1 MEDQKSN
8 TMKWVLIGVIAVLAI
23 AVIVFAVWVF
33 NQPDETEAGTDG
45 ITNTI
50 WQWESVTDQPT
61 GETTTVTDPENYTLI
76 FRDDG
81 TFSGQADCN
90 NISGTYTNEGGF
102 ILTLGPST
110 MAACGEDSLD
120 QQYLDLLNS
129 VVAGGPDGAGGFAL
143 EWAGG
148 EKRMEFSDGGEA

>member
-8 TMKWVLIGVIAVLAI
+8 TMKWILVGVLAVLGI
-23 AVIVFAVWVF
+23 FVIVFAVWVF
-33 NQPDETEAGTDG
+33 NQPDETGTGSNG
-45 ITNTI
+45 ITNTL
-50 WQWESVTDQPT
+50 WQWESVTDRPS
-61 GETTTVTDPENYTLI
+61 GETITVPDPENYTLI

-90 NISGTYTNEGGF
+90 NISGTYTNEVDF

-120 QQYLDLLNS
+120 MQYLDLLNN
-129 VVAGGPDGAGGFAL
+129 VVAGGPDGAGGFVL

-148 EKRMEFSDGGEA
+148 EKRMEFSDGGDA